1 MTTPDGGNPGFGGR
15 GDEPTQRMPAQQPGP
30 AGPGGPGYYDDRGY
44 DDRGYDD
51 RGPADD
57 GRRKGVGWLA
67 LAIAGLV
74 LLLLGLLGGC
84 LVGQSM
90 CDDCGEQVT
99 TTVTTRSA
107 LNTFRMRARSSGVR
121 M

>member
-1 MTTPDGGNPGFGGR
+1 
-15 GDEPTQRMPAQQPGP
+15 MPAQQPGP

-99 TTVTTRSA
+99 TTVTTSEETEPA
-107 LNTFRMRARSSGVR
+107 PPPADEPAPPPADQPAPPPA
-121 M
+121 